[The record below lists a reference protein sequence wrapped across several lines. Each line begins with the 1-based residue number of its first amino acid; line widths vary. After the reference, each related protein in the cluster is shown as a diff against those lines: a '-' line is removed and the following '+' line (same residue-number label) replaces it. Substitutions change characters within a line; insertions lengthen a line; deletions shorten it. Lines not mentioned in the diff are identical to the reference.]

1 MGYITLLE
9 KSRKLLIG
17 VTSNSDIFLENSC
30 VCSRKIYG
38 FYASAVFS
46 PFSSAPFLDPKH
58 MDSMGNKK

>member
-17 VTSNSDIFLENSC
+17 VTSNSDIFLENSS

-46 PFSSAPFLDPKH
+46 PFSSAPF
-58 MDSMGNKK
+58 